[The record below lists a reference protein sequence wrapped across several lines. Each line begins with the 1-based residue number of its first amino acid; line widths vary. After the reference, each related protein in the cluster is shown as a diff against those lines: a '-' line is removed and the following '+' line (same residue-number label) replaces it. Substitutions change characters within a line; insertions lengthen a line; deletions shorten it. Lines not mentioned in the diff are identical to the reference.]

1 MTRRKPDPSDKKDIN
16 VNTLFPSNLLEQLD
30 EWAWRHRMTRSAA
43 LRTLV
48 EMAFN
53 NDKRLQ
59 AESQQSHS
67 EAAGVLKDAHQLQSE
82 TEKMHRD
89 VLEALQLVKSTASQS
104 QAMGAQILQHS
115 KHIADIKE
123 QLTNLEKKIAA

>member
-1 MTRRKPDPSDKKDIN
+1 MEKKDIN

-53 NDKRLQ
+53 HDKRLDSESNQQRDQ
-59 AESQQSHS
+59 A
-67 EAAGVLKDAHQLQSE
+67 ATVLKDANELQAE
-82 TEKMHRD
+82 TEKMHSEM
-89 VLEALQLVKSTASQS
+89 LEALQLVRSTASQT

-115 KHIADIKE
+115 KHIADIK
-123 QLTNLEKKIAA
+123 QHLVTLEKKLAA